1 MHGYPDMPPTD
12 VHGHMADPYADMPP
26 GATVD
31 GYQPSP
37 GPGAFLGDPTGLDP
51 RTTSSPPPPPGMVP
65 TSSEHPSLPLPSSAG
80 GDGGAGG
87 GMAAGAAV
95 NV

>member
-1 MHGYPDMPPTD
+1 
-12 VHGHMADPYADMPP
+12 MADPYADMPP
-26 GATVD
+26 GATD

-37 GPGAFLGDPTGLDP
+37 GPGGFLGDPTSGLDP

-65 TSSEHPSLPLPSSAG
+65 TSSEHPSLPPSSAA
-80 GDGGAGG
+80 GDGSGA
-87 GMAAGAAV
+87 GMAAAAV